1 MINTEYESNQ
11 INDIAKR
18 RDKNIC
24 CNTTVFFPTQIKR
37 TLNNVVG
44 LTDIGSHSI
53 GLVDGQGVDCCL
65 SIASDRMEVSLTVYQ
80 YLTAAVHLE
89 VCLHSSIIMS
99 STSRAQATVR
109 LFR

>member
-1 MINTEYESNQ
+1 MINTEYESKQ
-11 INDIAKR
+11 IIDIAKR
-18 RDKNIC
+18 RDKNTC
-24 CNTTVFFPTQIKR
+24 CNTTVISLTQIKR
-37 TLNNVVG
+37 CRWSL

-53 GLVDGQGVDCCL
+53 GLVDGQGVDCCP

>member
-18 RDKNIC
+18 RDKNTC
-24 CNTTVFFPTQIKR
+24 CNTTRPIIFLTQIER
-37 TLNNVVG
+37 CRWSL

-53 GLVDGQGVDCCL
+53 GLVDGRGVDCCL

-109 LFR
+109 LCR